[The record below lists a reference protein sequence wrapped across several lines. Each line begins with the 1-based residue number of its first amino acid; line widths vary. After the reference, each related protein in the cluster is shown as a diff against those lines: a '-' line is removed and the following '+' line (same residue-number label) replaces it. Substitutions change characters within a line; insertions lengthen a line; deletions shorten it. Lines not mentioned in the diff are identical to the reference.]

1 MIEPKYTLEKIK
13 FATDNP
19 TYKKACELYESG
31 KIMNFDDNGFTYTAK
46 VKGTEVY
53 NVVVDSKYFDRG
65 NCNCYLG
72 KNDTLC
78 KHMVAVAIYALLRGK
93 KIPAEDKD
101 ITTKPVCSNNI
112 GELSKEEFAGVQAE
126 ISASI
131 KYIKAYSGP
140 SKTWFAYQDSLSE
153 GTRRLSATVSKLPV
167 SLQTTELLIS
177 LLLRLDKKLISGG
190 VDDSDGIV
198 GGFIQEVVEVLVEF
212 AKRDSETIKAIKK
225 LLGIETCF
233 GWEEPLIRLYDESF
247 TNL

>member
-1 MIEPKYTLEKIK
+1 MAEPKYTLEKIK

-46 VKGTEVY
+46 VKGTEIY
-53 NVVVDSKYFDRG
+53 NVVVDTKYYDRG
-65 NCNCYLG
+65 SCDCYLG

-101 ITTKPVCSNNI
+101 VIINPICSNKI
-112 GELSKEEFAGVQAE
+112 GELSKEEFANIKVE

-131 KYIKAYSGP
+131 KHVKAYSGP
-140 SKTWFAYQDSLSE
+140 SRTWFAYQDSLSE
-153 GTRRLSATVSKLPV
+153 GVHRLSAIVSKLPV
-167 SLQTTELLIS
+167 SLQTAELLVS

-190 VDDSDGIV
+190 VDDSDGVV
-198 GGFIQEVVEVLVEF
+198 GGFMQEVVGVLLEF
-212 AKRDSETIKAIKK
+212 TKKDAETIKTFKK

-233 GWEEPLIRLYDESF
+233 GWEELLVAVYDKSIASH
-247 TNL
+247 